1 MKRYKSIYKHF
12 TEELRFS
19 DLKKSAGMSD
29 LTKDFR
35 KERNK
40 VMKPENI
47 TAKFIDT
54 KIQGKDVMFEFL
66 TEVTEKYPDGYK
78 WGEVEP
84 DNNFDIKKP
93 NSSKTYEMNLLVLDF
108 FPLLD
113 TTPDKI
119 TNKDIEDVLEVANVK
134 LWCNCPAQH
143 WQGNNYILST
153 FDASIHPTEIAPKVW
168 NKKHLD
174 DNFLCKHLGGLV
186 NQIKFYIPQMRMGIK
201 AKMGLTK
208 K

>member
-84 DNNFDIKKP
+84 DSNFDIKKP

-108 FPLLD
+108 FEWLD

-134 LWCNCPAQH
+134 LWCNCPSFH
-143 WQGNNYILST
+143 WQGMNFIMST
-153 FDASIHPTEIAPKVW
+153 FDASIHPTEIAPKFW
-168 NKKHLD
+168 NKKHMD